1 MTATK
6 EQLVAFMAAE
16 FPQSRCEVET
26 VGADRA
32 TVSRR
37 IGPDDL
43 RPGGTVSGP
52 VLMAVADVALY
63 VAIRGRI
70 GIVPL
75 AVMTSLTVNFLRK
88 PSAEAGI
95 IAECRQCQRASSAAP
110 AYFINHP
117 FGPTAQRL
125 AAPAK
130 PTVSTR
136 VRSSLGLG

>member
-16 FPQSRCEVET
+16 FPQSRCEVDT

-63 VAIRGRI
+63 VAILGRI

-75 AVMTSLTVNFLRK
+75 AVTTSLTVIFYASRRQRRASL
-88 PSAEAGI
+88 PSA
-95 IAECRQCQRASSAAP
+95 P
-110 AYFINHP
+110 
-117 FGPTAQRL
+117 
-125 AAPAK
+125 
-130 PTVSTR
+130 
-136 VRSSLGLG
+136 

>member
-52 VLMAVADVALY
+52 VLMAVADVACMW
-63 VAIRGRI
+63 R
-70 GIVPL
+70 
-75 AVMTSLTVNFLRK
+75 S
-88 PSAEAGI
+88 SAGS
-95 IAECRQCQRASSAAP
+95 ASSRWRSRP
-110 AYFINHP
+110 A
-117 FGPTAQRL
+117 
-125 AAPAK
+125 
-130 PTVSTR
+130 
-136 VRSSLGLG
+136 